1 MMLQW
6 LSTGMTSQILS
17 SNVQCSRACEGQSRL
32 AQSTATPTRLL
43 SVLGLLT
50 VWEFDSGVGG
60 RHSKKSRRGC
70 VVFAYLSVEFMWH
83 PFSPVLF
90 SQYSS
95 GSRREMTSLPCLYR
109 RLVRSCCITTRG
121 NEITRCDRPSK
132 LQPATRTG
140 QNDSLQ

>member
-17 SNVQCSRACEGQSRL
+17 SNVHCSRACEGQSRL
-32 AQSTATPTRLL
+32 AQSTATPTHDF
-43 SVLGLLT
+43 SVCLDFSQSGSSILGLGA
-50 VWEFDSGVGG
+50 DIP
-60 RHSKKSRRGC
+60 RNPGC
-70 VVFAYLSVEFMWH
+70 VVFAYLSLEFMWH

-95 GSRREMTSLPCLYR
+95 GSRREMTSLPSLYR
-109 RLVRSCCITTRG
+109 RLARSRCITTRG

-140 QNDSLQ
+140 QNDGLQ